1 MTMAIGT
8 AAAIALGVGAAS
20 SAASAVAQ
28 SRAARKAAEIQA
40 AAATR
45 AAELQTTAATAAAG
59 TAGASN
65 DATLTFERE
74 KEAERKAEW
83 ERVQRLNLEQFNADL
98 ARRQPYMDKGLGA
111 LTQMGQ
117 PGAFQRGAGQP
128 PQAGAGPGAP
138 YQPLYSKAPPPPGSL
153 GDILAK
159 KQAGA

>member
-1 MTMAIGT
+1 
-8 AAAIALGVGAAS
+8 VGAAS
-20 SAASAVAQ
+20 SAAATVAQ
-28 SRAARKAAEIQA
+28 ARAARKAAEIQSA
-40 AAATR
+40 ASTR
-45 AAELQTTAATAAAG
+45 AAELQTNAATAAAG

-65 DATLTFERE
+65 DATLKFEQQ

-83 ERVQRLNLEQFNADL
+83 ERVQALNLEQFNADL

-111 LTQMGQ
+111 LAQMGQ
-117 PGAFQRGAGQP
+117 TGAFQRGAGP